1 MQSVDG
7 LDPRELVE
15 RVKMDEGFY
24 GCYMKDVEDY
34 RVFWMGNIR
43 PEQDGMP
50 DISRLSMRGQ

>member
-7 LDPRELVE
+7 LNTRELVD

-24 GCYMKDVEDY
+24 GWYMKDMEDY

-43 PEQDGMP
+43 KEQDGMP
-50 DISRLSMRGQ
+50 DISRLSVRV